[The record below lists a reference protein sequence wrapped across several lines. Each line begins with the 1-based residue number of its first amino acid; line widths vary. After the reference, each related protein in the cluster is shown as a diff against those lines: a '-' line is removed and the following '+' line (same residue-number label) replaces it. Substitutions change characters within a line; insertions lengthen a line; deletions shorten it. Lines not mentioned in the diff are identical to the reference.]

1 MVDITQAS
9 CERINSIR
17 TFTQGVNIN
26 QIRDD
31 STKNLL
37 ALEDACR
44 ELASTEQERR
54 HRHEGEP
61 QLAKPKMTLAQASS
75 GAAVYQQPAE
85 ENVSARMYAKAN
97 SNTPSKSSG
106 FNATA
111 SLIGSM
117 ATLRQLLHD
126 GNLSELRGRLQM
138 INAES
143 TSLRAQGEKLLSEL
157 EKSTGEL
164 QNVNDKATECEQ
176 AFLQS
181 KAAVKSLTQQVQST
195 QEQRVDTNK
204 QLTKVQQNLSQ
215 ATSDLKALP
224 TPTSAQTP
232 EQQQQHQLLTETI
245 SALTSKQNAL
255 QASSQQLSNNLTVLE
270 GKLEVAQFN
279 TVQIKNNYEQML
291 SQATVIAQQADN
303 NRKEI
308 NSFIESSTRPPQ
320 IEGERWESSL
330 AILTLLTA
338 QLKKAL
344 NDDSIKNMRQQQEV
358 METISEASRKDSEK
372 KAEEAEEA
380 QRKADEANKAA
391 SCASKVFGYIMLAV
405 SVVATVASFG
415 TAAPLTLA
423 IAAIGI
429 AMTVADI
436 VLQETGNSSLMQMLA
451 TEISSGITDML
462 IQFGVPEEKAKE
474 IGNIMGMV
482 LAAVAFLAISLFS
495 ISSFVKNAG
504 QVVAKVAKNASQHV
518 ANLMKSAVKALP
530 REFVN
535 SMGKVGSKATNL
547 SKPLAKI
554 ADKTDD
560 VAKAADKT
568 GDVAKTADKASNVGK
583 VTNVTARKVEMGL
596 NGTNMALGV
605 TNTAV
610 SGGLNLHASSL
621 IGDMK
626 EMLAHMMLNNA
637 VIQAID
643 ELLKAL
649 IKTMSKDYDQINEMF
664 EGMITAL
671 NESGNVKA
679 NMMKSSFA

>member
-9 CERINSIR
+9 CERINSIH

-157 EKSTGEL
+157 EKGTGEL

-181 KAAVKSLTQQVQST
+181 KAAVKALTQQMQST

-204 QLTKVQQNLSQ
+204 QLTQVQQNLSQ
-215 ATSDLKALP
+215 ATSDLKALSTPTPTPAP

-245 SALTSKQNAL
+245 RALTSKQNAL
-255 QASSQQLSNNLTVLE
+255 QASSQQLSNNLTVLD
-270 GKLEVAQFN
+270 GKLEAAQFN
-279 TVQIKNNYEQML
+279 TVQANNNYKQML

-308 NSFIESSTRPPQ
+308 NSFIENSTRPPQ

-560 VAKAADKT
+560 VAKAADK
-568 GDVAKTADKASNVGK
+568 ASNVGK

-649 IKTMSKDYDQINEMF
+649 IKTMSKSYDQINEMF
-664 EGMITAL
+664 EGMISAL
-671 NESGNVKA
+671 NESGNAKA